1 MQRKEKYAIRRAQ
14 LADERQKKKKNKQ
27 RFLFLLALLFVPPL
41 LLFPAMPRSAW
52 EYNLYQMISQDLHIT
67 IGANGPLPFF
77 TMLSSLYTSVYAL
90 LLMSYWS
97 MQFIRTH
104 GLGQQFQQQYYEL
117 LFDYRSKHAEKF
129 PLMDHPVFKK
139 ICISLLFIIALVIGV
154 FHFVLDDVSLPSSS
168 RRGALFEL
176 MYNFKLGVISAE
188 LLMSL
193 IYWAPIFYFLFL
205 LIYIINLVRG
215 LEAGKCTVPMPKSQP
230 KKRQKR
236 K

>member
-27 RFLFLLALLFVPPL
+27 RCLFLLAMLFVPPL
-41 LLFPAMPRSAW
+41 LLFPVVPRSAW
-52 EYNLYQMISQDLHIT
+52 EYDLYQMIYQDLHIT

-117 LFDYRSKHAEKF
+117 LFNYRSKHAQKF
-129 PLMDHPVFKK
+129 PIMDHPVFKK
-139 ICISLLFIIALVIGV
+139 ICVSLLFVIAFVIGV
-154 FHFVLDDVSLPSSS
+154 GHFVLDDVSLPSSS
-168 RRGALFEL
+168 RRGALFEM
-176 MYNFKLGVISAE
+176 MYNFKLGMFGAV
-188 LLMSL
+188 
-193 IYWAPIFYFLFL
+193 
-205 LIYIINLVRG
+205 V
-215 LEAGKCTVPMPKSQP
+215 K
-230 KKRQKR
+230 
-236 K
+236 